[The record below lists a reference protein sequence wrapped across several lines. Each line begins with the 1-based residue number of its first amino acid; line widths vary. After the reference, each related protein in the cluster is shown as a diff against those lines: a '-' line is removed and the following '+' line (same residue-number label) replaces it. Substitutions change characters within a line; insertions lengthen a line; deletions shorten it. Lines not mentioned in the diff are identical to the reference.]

1 MKGNNY
7 FLGSRVGS
15 IVQSQG
21 GGTTSQPAFIFG
33 RVIKIALDESTVITD
48 PNGNTLPIGTIIY
61 RNILEEKEISSTEY
75 PALPLHTNIKQFPL
89 LNEVVMIMQ
98 GPTSDIQSSVAS
110 KDMYYS
116 TVVNLW
122 GSSHH
127 NALPEPNTD
136 ISTILGKDVKELADI
151 NPMYPFPGDIII
163 EGRQGQS
170 IRLSGNMSPENKLVD
185 ESNNAKP
192 IILIS
197 NGQLKTDN
205 GIDYI
210 VEDINTDPNSL
221 YFLSDHK
228 TDLIEVNKKRDS
240 YDVVPLSAKQ
250 YIGNQVVL
258 NGGRLFFN
266 AKDDSAF
273 ISAKESIGLNARTLN
288 FDAKDYMCVD
298 AKKIYLGRAARTAN
312 SKEAVVLGS
321 QLENWLTTLLDTL
334 ESVAIAMSAAAA
346 YVDGKPTPIT
356 SLISAGPELEAV
368 SKSLKTQMTLFQSK
382 KVFTE

>member
-7 FLGSRVGS
+7 FLGNKIGAVA
-15 IVQSQG
+15 QSQD
-21 GGTTSQPAFIFG
+21 GGTSSQPAFIFG
-33 RVIKIALDESTVITD
+33 RVIKIALDESTTITD
-48 PNGNTLPIGTIIY
+48 ANGSTLPIGTILY
-61 RNILEEKEISSTEY
+61 RDISQEKEVTSTEY
-75 PALPLHTNIKQFPL
+75 PALPLYTNIKQLPL
-89 LNEVVMIMQ
+89 LNEVVMILK
-98 GPTSDIQSSVAS
+98 GPNSDIQSNVAS
-110 KDMYYS
+110 SNMYYS
-116 TVVNLW
+116 TVVNMW

-136 ISTILGKDVKELADI
+136 ISTILGKDVKELSDI
-151 NPMYPFPGDIII
+151 NPLYPFPGDIII

-170 IRLSGNMSPENKLVD
+170 IRLSGNKSLQNKLVD
-185 ESNNAKP
+185 DSNNAKP
-192 IILIS
+192 IIIIS
-197 NGQLKTDN
+197 NGQLQTTN

-210 VEDINTDPNSL
+210 VEDVNKDPSSL

-228 TDLIEVNKKRDS
+228 SDIVEANKKRDS
-240 YDVVPLSAKQ
+240 YDVVPLSANQ
-250 YIGNQVVL
+250 YVGNQVIL

-298 AKKIYLGRAARTAN
+298 ANKIYLGRVARASN
-312 SKEAVVLGS
+312 AKEAVVLGT

-334 ESVAIAMSAAAA
+334 ESVAIGMSSAAA

-356 SLISAGPELEAV
+356 SLIAAGPELQAV
-368 SKSLKTQMTLFQSK
+368 SRSLKTQMNLFQSK